1 MLTELIVKDYAIAH
15 ALEVEWRCG
24 MTAITG
30 ETGAG
35 KSILLDAIGLALGD
49 RADPE
54 AIATNADR
62 AEISVRF
69 DIARIASAKT
79 WLAEHGFPD
88 DEQQVLLKR
97 IILREGRSRAWI
109 NGQPATLAQLKEI
122 GETLI
127 DIHSQHEHQSL
138 LKRESHAQLL
148 DSFGQHGE
156 QVKTVQQLAKQWKS
170 LQQEIEQLSG
180 ASRDQSA
187 QIQLLQYQVEELERV
202 NPQPGEDEQ
211 LTLEQKLLT
220 SVDTQ
225 QLHGQQLFELLSEGD
240 TFNALL
246 ALRQAQQIL
255 SRSPL
260 AAHLPNAQD
269 MLEAARIQLTELTDD
284 LSRVLAGLDADPAK
298 LQKIEQRLQLLH
310 ELARKHRVSAAE
322 LPAAWQALQAEL
334 DALLN
339 ADQRIMALTQQQIAI
354 AQEWRAAAQLLSNAR
369 TKTAKKLASA
379 INAQLNL
386 LRMAHC
392 RFEVSLSQHTD
403 AEPHAQGAET
413 VEFLI
418 STQPDAPARSL
429 AKVASGG
436 ELSRISLAIQV
447 VIAEVSRIPT
457 LVFDEVDVGIGVAT
471 ATVVGHML
479 RDLGERGQIL
489 CVTHQAPVAA
499 QAHHHLR
506 VQKKARGRRLET
518 ELCLLSDDRRVDEIA
533 RMIGGE
539 YISEQSRAHANEML
553 SQRITH

>member
-15 ALEVEWRCG
+15 ALHTEWRCG

-54 AIATNADR
+54 AIATHAER

-69 DIARIASAKT
+69 DINNINSAQR
-79 WLAEHGFPD
+79 WLQENGFPEE
-88 DEQQVLLKR
+88 EQQLLLKR
-97 IILREGRSRAWI
+97 VIMREGRSRAWI
-109 NGQPATLAQLKEI
+109 NGQAATLAQLREI

-138 LKRESHAQLL
+138 LKKDSHAALL
-148 DSFGQHGE
+148 DCFGQHSE
-156 QVKTVQQLAKQWKS
+156 LQKNVQHLSRQWRQ
-170 LQQEIEQLSG
+170 LQQEIEQLAG

-187 QIQLLQYQVEELERV
+187 QIQLLQYQVEELDRAA
-202 NPQPGEDEQ
+202 PQDGEDERLSQ
-211 LTLEQKLLT
+211 EQKLLC

-225 QLHGQQLFELLSEGD
+225 QLHAQQLLELLSEGD

-246 ALRQAQQIL
+246 ALRQAQQVL

-260 AAHLPNAQD
+260 ASQLPSALEMLDAAQ
-269 MLEAARIQLTELTDD
+269 IQLSELVSDIEHTSST
-284 LSRVLAGLDADPAK
+284 LNGDPAR
-298 LQKIEQRLQLLH
+298 LQQVEQRLQLLH

-322 LPAAWQALQAEL
+322 LPQAHRDLQQQL
-334 DALLN
+334 DALKN
-339 ADQRIMALTQQQIAI
+339 ADQQIIALKQQQQAL
-354 AQEWRAAAQLLSNAR
+354 AEQWRLAARQLTRAR
-369 TKTAKKLASA
+369 EKTAKSLAVA
-379 INAQLNL
+379 VNEQLGL
-386 LRMAHC
+386 LRMVHC
-392 RFEVSLSQHTD
+392 RFEVALNPHND
-403 AEPHAQGAET
+403 DEPHSGGAES

-457 LVFDEVDVGIGVAT
+457 LVFDEVDVGIGGAT

-479 RDLGERGQIL
+479 RSLGERGQIL

-499 QAHHHLR
+499 QAHNHLQ

-518 ELCLLSDDRRVDEIA
+518 NLCQLSADKRIDEIA

-539 YISEQSRAHANEML
+539 YVSEQSRAHAREML